1 MSSDAGYDLRLVGV
15 GKRYRVG
22 PPAGWRRLLGGESAS
37 REEFWALRNVTFD
50 VARGEVLGVI
60 GANGAG
66 KSTLLKLLSSITAPT
81 EGEIRIRGRIAALIE
96 VGSGF
101 HPELTG
107 RENVFLSGTILG
119 LRRRDIAARLDG
131 IADFAG
137 IGNFMDVPVKWYSSG
152 MYVRLGFAVAAQL
165 EPDILLVDE
174 VLAVGDA
181 EFQARCLQ
189 RILDLRR
196 SGTTIVFISHD
207 LGTVERLCERALLVA
222 SGRVLADGPARDVV
236 TTYLRSIGQPV
247 ISPERTPEDAGDR
260 PVTIANLTVVD
271 ATGQDRLVVRSGDSL
286 AIEVALNVHEALPA
300 AVVTVSLYTYEDGV
314 LLCEFR
320 TPEEGARI
328 EAGHTQI
335 RFDIPTLS
343 LLPGTYT
350 LGATV
355 RPAGVTRAVDWWFG
369 RTTLHIESG
378 PSQNGQFYLPYR
390 WSIGD
395 APEPASR
402 TRYTTVHRSA

>member
-1 MSSDAGYDLRLVGV
+1 MSSDADYDLRLVGV

-22 PPAGWRRLLGGESAS
+22 PPAGWRRLLGAS
-37 REEFWALRNVTFD
+37 PAPEEFWALRNVTFD

-131 IADFAG
+131 IAEFAG
-137 IGNFMDVPVKWYSSG
+137 IGDFMDVPVKWYSSG

-207 LGTVERLCERALLVA
+207 LGTVERLCDRAVLLA
-222 SGRVLADGPARDVV
+222 SGRAIADGSARDVV
-236 TTYLRSIGQPV
+236 TAYLRSIEQPG
-247 ISPERTPEDAGDR
+247 IRPERTAEDADR
-260 PVTIANLTVVD
+260 PVTIANLALVD
-271 ATGQDRLVVRSGDSL
+271 ETGHDRLVARSGDSL
-286 AIEVALNVHEALPA
+286 AIEVALDVHAALAA
-300 AVVTVSLYTYEDGV
+300 AVVTVSLYTYEDGK
-314 LLCEFR
+314 LLCEFKTPDEGTPMEPGR
-320 TPEEGARI
+320 TRV
-328 EAGHTQI
+328 
-335 RFDIPTLS
+335 RFDVPTLS

-350 LGATV
+350 LGASV
-355 RPAGVTRAVDWWFG
+355 RPAGTTRAVDWWFG
-369 RTTLHIESG
+369 RTTLHVESG

-395 APEPASR
+395 TPEPASR